1 MGKVCFE
8 MIMLSFENNPD
19 ALSKSKCQKKQAN
32 HSLWKKCGTISDP
45 SRLTG
50 TDTNSNLRMLGHFY
64 AFLNQLH
71 VGNNRSRK
79 VHLLLTRF
87 EGNLDFFVIYLNL
100 DSINF
105 TLSTE
110 LKMKIGHHREFQLK
124 LIFGV

>member
-1 MGKVCFE
+1 
-8 MIMLSFENNPD
+8 
-19 ALSKSKCQKKQAN
+19 
-32 HSLWKKCGTISDP
+32 
-45 SRLTG
+45 
-50 TDTNSNLRMLGHFY
+50 MLGHFY

-79 VHLLLTRF
+79 VHLLLTTF

-105 TLSTE
+105 ILSTE